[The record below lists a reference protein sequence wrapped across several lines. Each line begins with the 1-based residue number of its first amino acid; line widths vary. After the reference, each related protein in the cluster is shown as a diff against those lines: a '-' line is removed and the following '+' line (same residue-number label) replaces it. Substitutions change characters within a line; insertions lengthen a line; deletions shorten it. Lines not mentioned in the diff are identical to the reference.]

1 MFMIAGPNG
10 AGKST
15 LYETRIKTG
24 ALAPFIN
31 ADVIQRDELRD
42 PSMEASYKA
51 AEMAET
57 RRREYLQQGK
67 SFVSEST
74 FSHPPKLSLITDAL
88 QAGFRVVMYHVNL
101 RSPELSV
108 YRVAYRFKNGGHDVP
123 ESKIRERFA
132 RNPELIRQAVMQ
144 ADKAFIYDNSTL
156 GRPPMLVMEFTK
168 GKVVRVSDRVPS
180 WARELYSNELSPF
193 SPARLNPE
201 AASFA
206 DAKAIVEKVSG
217 GAAVL
222 RLPHKDNLAHIGPI
236 VGESEKHWVQK
247 VQDGVYVA
255 HFKSKIGQPVE
266 LQKPYA
272 ITYDGQ
278 GLVRITPAPELQP
291 KSPSTTS
298 VANTTTAQIFK
309 DATAMAQAAFPVDVR
324 KANHHRNEL
333 LKQHGLSPQQIEEL
347 TKGAGPAKPSGLER

>member
-1 MFMIAGPNG
+1 MIAGPNG

-15 LYETRIKTG
+15 LYETRIKPGT
-24 ALAPFIN
+24 LAPFIN
-31 ADVIQRDELRD
+31 ADVIQRDELRN
-42 PSMEASYKA
+42 PSMEASYTA

-74 FSHPPKLSLITDAL
+74 FSHPSKLSLISDAL

-132 RNPELIRQAVMQ
+132 RNPELIKQAVIQ
-144 ADKAFIYDNSTL
+144 ADKAFIYDNSSL
-156 GRPPMLVMEFTK
+156 GRPPALVMEFTK
-168 GKVVRVSDRVPS
+168 GKVVRVSDRVPA
-180 WARELYSNELSPF
+180 WARELYANELAPF

-206 DAKAIVEKVSG
+206 DAKSIVEKVSG

-247 VQDGVYVA
+247 VQEGVYVA
-255 HFKSKIGQPVE
+255 HFKSKIGEPVE
-266 LQKPYA
+266 LQKNYA
-272 ITYDGQ
+272 ITYEEGQ
-278 GLVRITPAPELQP
+278 GLVRIAPAPGLQP
-291 KSPSTTS
+291 ASPNTTS
-298 VANTTTAQIFK
+298 IANTTTVQIFK
-309 DATAMAQAAFPVDVR
+309 EASAIAQVAFPGDVR

-333 LKQHGLSPQQIEEL
+333 LKQQGLSPQLIADL
-347 TKGAGPAKPSGLER
+347 TTAVGPAKPSAIER